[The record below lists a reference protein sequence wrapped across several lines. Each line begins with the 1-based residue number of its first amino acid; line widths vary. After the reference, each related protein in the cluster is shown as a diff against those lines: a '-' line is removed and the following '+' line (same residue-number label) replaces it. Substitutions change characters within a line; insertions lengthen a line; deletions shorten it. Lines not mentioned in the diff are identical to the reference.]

1 VLDVLGRAPY
11 AQTTNVIVVRD
22 GEVDVAHHFGD
33 GSLDELCDTY
43 SMTKS
48 VVATLVGIA
57 LRRRDLESLD
67 VEIAHGYTL
76 RRLLTMTAGI
86 DTGDID
92 DVMALETSWLEPLL
106 AVAPTRSGFLYDN
119 GGAHIAACFLADAVG
134 VALDEY
140 AAETLFSP
148 LGIDSWEWP
157 RDPDGYAY
165 GFGHLR
171 LKPRDIARLGELYLA
186 DGGGVLDAAFVRE
199 ATRPQSPGGGP
210 EGCAYGWFWWVDGE
224 TYFAAGY
231 AGQCLVVS
239 PATRTVAV
247 ATGTEERLRDGWRSA
262 RHAILA
268 A

>member
-1 VLDVLGRAPY
+1 LALEHPY
-11 AQTTNVIVVRD
+11 SHTTNVVVVRD
-22 GEVDVAHHFGD
+22 GEVVRAEHYGE

-48 VVATLVGIA
+48 VVSTLFGVA
-57 LRRRDLESLD
+57 LRRGDIESLD
-67 VEIAHGYTL
+67 LEVAHGYTV
-76 RRLLTMTAGI
+76 RQLLTMTAGI

-106 AVAPTRSGFLYDN
+106 AIEPRRSGFAYDN
-119 GGAHIAACFLADAVG
+119 GGAHIAACFLAEVLR
-134 VALDEY
+134 VPLDEY
-140 AAETLFSP
+140 AAEVLFGP
-148 LGIDSWEWP
+148 LGIEEWEWP
-157 RDPDGYAY
+157 KDPDGYAY

-186 DGGGVLDAAFVRE
+186 GGGEILEERFVRA
-199 ATRPQSPGGGP
+199 ATRAHSPGGPP
-210 EGCAYGWFWWVDGE
+210 EGCAYGFFWWVDGE
-224 TYFAAGY
+224 AFFAAGY

-239 PATRTVAV
+239 PPTRTVAV
-247 ATGTEERLRDGWRSA
+247 ATGTEERLQPGWRNA